1 MSYTFTGEHLFVD
14 NNSTNTVEF
23 FAAANSHLD
32 LVKKYTNDLAMQN
45 IWKYSAHTHD
55 PITKQAEFF
64 NLLSQTLIE
73 LRENEEGSIDTKV
86 NDLLAKRLEVDLGE
100 DESFVYTNTGELETR
115 VNPDTSLT
123 EALVIDNKKNKR
135 YAPIEKNIIDDINKI
150 KDSISSK
157 YGATSMPE
165 EILLYWIEKY
175 RTSHAKVKE
184 EFVKLVPK
192 LNKSVFQ
199 NYSDLVGYM
208 TRIEETLDRFTIPL
222 NDIKLERHDDIIC
235 NAYNPIIE
243 DKIDVPTK
251 NLIYEMTKHTETQF
265 RQNIQNVVVAHGAST
280 VAHGENLVGDYRH
293 WHRLR
298 DVVTDFSST
307 VERDLGYLYTIIEF
321 ANISEDDNSQV
332 ALKNAN
338 KLQVEKSDVDIDLLQ
353 NKIQALQ
360 KNTTNAQVLSAV

>member
-1 MSYTFTGEHLFVD
+1 MSYKFTGEHLFVD

-23 FAAANSHLD
+23 FAAANSHVD
-32 LVKKYTNDLAMQN
+32 LVKKYTNDLAIQN
-45 IWKYSAHTHD
+45 IWKYCSHTHD

-64 NLLSQTLIE
+64 NLLSQTLHE
-73 LRENEEGSIDTKV
+73 LKENEEGSIDTKV
-86 NDLLAKRLEVDLGE
+86 NDLLAQKLEVDLTE
-100 DESFVYTNTGELETR
+100 DESFVYTNTGELEAR

-123 EALVIDNKKNKR
+123 EALVIDNNKKKR
-135 YAPIEKNIIDDINKI
+135 YVPIEKNVIDDIAEIKNKLS
-150 KDSISSK
+150 DK
-157 YGATSMPE
+157 YGATAMPE
-165 EILLYWIEKY
+165 EVLLYWIEKY

-184 EFVKLVPK
+184 EFEKLIPK
-192 LNKSVFQ
+192 LNKSIFQ
-199 NYSDLVGYM
+199 NYSDVTGYM
-208 TRIEETLDRFTIPL
+208 TRIEESLDRFTIPL

-235 NAYNPIIE
+235 NVYNPIIE
-243 DKIDVPTK
+243 DKIDINTK

-293 WHRLR
+293 WHRIR
-298 DVVTDFSST
+298 DVVTEFSTT
-307 VERDLGYLYTIIEF
+307 VDRDLGYLYTIIEF

-332 ALKNAN
+332 TLKNTN
-338 KLQVEKSDVDIDLLQ
+338 KLQVEKSEVDVDLLQ